1 MIGSSVNPA
10 LGRIDYSP
18 ITRGAESAAQS
29 IQAGGQAYGQM
40 FANLGQQIGSGIQQ
54 YQKNKEERDFFVTTV
69 TNRIGQV
76 KKAYDEFKLDPNLYG
91 NEFPIKEDFFKNLPI
106 GDIPNMPIGKL
117 KSLANEY
124 DGILQDTRGALAK
137 ANAIRSAKRDIKSI
151 AENKFLTDAFS
162 AAQDLRVPAGVSAT
176 IKTTYP
182 TPTLEQGLTNLSRLS
197 YGKAVKEGSVISG
210 GKFNKPNFNS
220 VPENIKD
227 FINVNARTGAAELLT
242 ERIANF
248 NRAADQAIKV
258 RDNYGAIL
266 ERGTRPD
273 FKVESFAGGAGGG
286 FRRTP
291 IEKPLTEEE
300 KIATNDL
307 YRSSET
313 QVARIKETQRAI
325 DEARKFVERDAQ
337 GATPS
342 EIKTFVSKDPN
353 LTPLQSASFELVT
366 KPEFRNATAQEKT
379 DKVLNEYL
387 KQGGELSLDF
397 LAKVKTAFK
406 TDVEKIDLGGGL
418 TAITFGNS
426 IQVLDANKNNKP
438 VPLGEIKKFEQ
449 DNYQVLLN
457 QAASTYPSWDS
468 VPNKYKELLASL
480 TAVYG
485 GKDYSGMAM
494 SPVVAFNNR
503 REALRGTPAPAA
515 QNSMLSKPT
524 LAPGWSMTR

>member
-10 LGRIDYSP
+10 LGRVDYSP

-40 FANLGQQIGSGIQQ
+40 FSNLGKQISGGIQQ
-54 YQKNKEERDFFVTTV
+54 YQKNKEERDFFETAVRSKMGEAIQSM
-69 TNRIGQV
+69 NQF
-76 KKAYDEFKLDPNLYG
+76 KANPKLYN
-91 NEFPIKEDFFKNLPI
+91 NKAPIRPEMLESLSVD
-106 GDIPNMPIGKL
+106 DISKVSISKL
-117 KSLANEY
+117 KSYSNEL
-124 DGILQDTRGALAK
+124 DGILQKSRGALAE
-137 ANAIRSAKRDIKSI
+137 ANAIRQAERDISTI
-151 AENKFLTDAFS
+151 ANDKFLSQAYSLT
-162 AAQDLRVPAGVSAT
+162 QGIQVPAGVST
-176 IKTTYP
+176 TVKTTYP
-182 TPTLEQGLTNLSRLS
+182 TPTKEEGRANLARLGS
-197 YGKAVKEGSVISG
+197 YGEAVKSGAVVPGVKFSLPESKTIPDSV
-210 GKFNKPNFNS
+210 KNF
-220 VPENIKD
+220 I
-227 FINVNARTGAAELLT
+227 IVNPVTGAAQLNNDVVNSFNKEY
-242 ERIANF
+242 EQKAN
-248 NRAADQAIKV
+248 QARSLESIV
-258 RDNYGAIL
+258 RNESLPTSSMTGTYGV
-266 ERGTRPD
+266 RVGTRPLSSAE
-273 FKVESFAGGAGGG
+273 KVASNNLYANAQSELSRF
-286 FRRTP
+286 
-291 IEKPLTEEE
+291 TET
-300 KIATNDL
+300 KKT
-307 YRSSET
+307 
-313 QVARIKETQRAI
+313 I

-337 GATPS
+337 GATPA

-379 DKVLNEYL
+379 DRVLNEYL

-426 IQVLDANKNNKP
+426 IQVIDANKNNKP

-457 QAASTYPSWDS
+457 QAASTYSSWDS

-503 REALRGTPAPAA
+503 REALRGTPAPSA
-515 QNSMLSKPT
+515 QNPMLSPPSGFTPT
-524 LAPGWSMTR
+524 QTRR